1 MACVNYIIYVTVFL
15 FEVLTMKM
23 KEHKK
28 SQLEEQS
35 HLEIYVSEI
44 EKVSLELQK
53 VAEQTKSETEEFY
66 LQMPEMESFE
76 EVDRRVESLN
86 RAAAYLSKSLAQTLI

>member
-1 MACVNYIIYVTVFL
+1 
-15 FEVLTMKM
+15 MKM